1 MLNNKAKGTKMQAIN
16 AQTVK
21 QYISNVH
28 AEGFNFEIAVNKTFT
43 TVGDGYWSNVAKDVF
58 VTSISM
64 YISTESDD
72 NSFCDGDL
80 AVNYTEATWD
90 NSVDGLIYTDSAFLA
105 QVKEFLIAQGFD
117 AQAVNDITYSEQG
130 MQDDERV
137 SCDAYAFGDYMRTIS
152 NAAITIID

>member
-1 MLNNKAKGTKMQAIN
+1 MQALN

-21 QYISNVH
+21 QFIVYTQ

-43 TVGDGYWSNVAKDVF
+43 TAGDGYWSNVSKDVF

-64 YISTESDD
+64 YISTEQDD

-90 NSVDGLIYTDSAFLA
+90 NAVDGLIYTDKAFLA
-105 QVKEFLIAQGFD
+105 QVKEFLIAQGFN
-117 AQAVNDITYSEQG
+117 AEAVNDISYSEQG

-137 SCDAYAFGDYMRTIS
+137 SCDAYAFADYMRNIS
-152 NAAITIID
+152 NATITIID

>member
-1 MLNNKAKGTKMQAIN
+1 MQALN

-21 QYISNVH
+21 QFITDTT
-28 AEGFNFEIAVNKTFT
+28 AEGFLFSIDVNKTFT
-43 TVGDGYWSNVAKDVF
+43 TAGDGYWSDVSKDVF

-64 YISTESDD
+64 YISTEQDD

-90 NSVDGLIYTDSAFLA
+90 NAVDGLIYTDSEFLHC
-105 QVKEFLIAQGFD
+105 VREFLINAGFN
-117 AQAVNDITYSEQG
+117 AEAVNDISYSEQG

-137 SCDAYAFGDYMRTIS
+137 SCDAYSFADYVRNIS
-152 NAAITIID
+152 NATITIID